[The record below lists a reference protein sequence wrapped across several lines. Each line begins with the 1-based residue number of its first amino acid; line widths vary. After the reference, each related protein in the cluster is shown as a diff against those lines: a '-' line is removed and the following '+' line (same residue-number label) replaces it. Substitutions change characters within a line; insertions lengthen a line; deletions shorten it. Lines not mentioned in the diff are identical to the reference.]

1 MLYVLICQ
9 DKPNSSELRQ
19 SVRAKH
25 LAYLGRQEVRFAG
38 PMLSDDQSEMI
49 GSIVFIIAESLADAK
64 AIADNDPYYLAG
76 LFASVAV
83 RPFKQ
88 AIPAESQT

>member
-19 SVRAKH
+19 SVRPKH
-25 LAYLGRQEVRFAG
+25 LEYLGTQEVRFAG
-38 PMLSDDQSEMI
+38 PMLTDDQSAMV
-49 GSIVFIIAESLADAK
+49 GSIVFIVAESLAEAQT
-64 AIADNDPYYLAG
+64 IADNDPYYLAG
-76 LFASVAV
+76 LFENVSV

-88 AIPAESQT
+88 AIPAES

>member
-1 MLYVLICQ
+1 MLYVMICQ

-19 SVRAKH
+19 SVRPKH
-25 LAYLGRQEVRFAG
+25 LEYLGSQEVRFAG

-49 GSIVFIIAESLADAK
+49 GSIVFIVAESLADAK
-64 AIADNDPYYLAG
+64 SIADNDPYNLAG
-76 LFASVAV
+76 LFETVTV

-88 AIPAESQT
+88 AIPAES

>member
-19 SVRAKH
+19 SVRPKH
-25 LAYLGRQEVRFAG
+25 LEYLGSQEVRFAG

-49 GSIVFIIAESLADAK
+49 GSIVFIAADSLADAK
-64 AIADNDPYYLAG
+64 TIADNDPYYLAG
-76 LFASVAV
+76 LFEKVTV

-88 AIPAESQT
+88 AIPAAS

>member
-19 SVRAKH
+19 SVRPKH
-25 LAYLGRQEVRFAG
+25 LEYLGTQEVRFAG
-38 PMLSDDQSEMI
+38 PMLTDDQSAMV
-49 GSIVFIIAESLADAK
+49 GSIVFIVAESLAEAQT
-64 AIADNDPYYLAG
+64 IADNDPYSLAG
-76 LFASVAV
+76 LFENVSV

-88 AIPAESQT
+88 AIPAES

>member
-9 DKPNSSELRQ
+9 DKPNSSALRQ
-19 SVRAKH
+19 SVRPKH
-25 LAYLGRQEVRFAG
+25 LEYLGNHEVRFAG

-49 GSIVFIIAESLADAK
+49 GSIVFIVAESLADAK
-64 AIADNDPYYLAG
+64 AIADSDPYYLAG
-76 LFASVAV
+76 LFETVTV

-88 AIPAESQT
+88 AIPAES

>member
-19 SVRAKH
+19 SVRPKH
-25 LAYLGRQEVRFAG
+25 LEYLGTQEVRFAG
-38 PMLSDDQSEMI
+38 PMRTDDQSAMV
-49 GSIVFIIAESLADAK
+49 GSIVFIVAESLAEAQT
-64 AIADNDPYYLAG
+64 IADNDPYYLAG
-76 LFASVAV
+76 LFENVSV

-88 AIPAESQT
+88 AIPAES